1 MDTNEMENMTSAFF
15 QNLYTKDDYVATDGV
30 TNLVNA
36 VVTDAMNEALC
47 ATYTEKE
54 ISDALF
60 QIGPLKAPGP
70 DGFPARFLQ
79 RNWGLLKD
87 EVVAAVQLFF
97 ESGIMPSEVND
108 TAIVMIPKKNE
119 PQELKDFRPISLCN
133 VTYKVVSKCIANRL
147 RLILDE
153 IIAPTQSAF
162 IPGRLITDNALMAF
176 ECIHSIQTGGAARS
190 KFCAYKLDMAKAY
203 DRVDWSFLEGVLA
216 KLGFQSKWIRWV
228 MACVTSVR
236 YSIRFNGHMLDSFSP
251 SRGLRQGD
259 PLSPYLFLF
268 VADGLSCLI
277 RKEIESGALREFQ
290 ICRRPLASLTFSS
303 RMTVFYFLKPL
314 SNKQRW

>member
-1 MDTNEMENMTSAFF
+1 MKS
-15 QNLYTKDDYVATDGV
+15 
-30 TNLVNA
+30 
-36 VVTDAMNEALC
+36 
-47 ATYTEKE
+47 
-54 ISDALF
+54 
-60 QIGPLKAPGP
+60 
-70 DGFPARFLQ
+70 
-79 RNWGLLKD
+79 
-87 EVVAAVQLFF
+87 
-97 ESGIMPSEVND
+97 
-108 TAIVMIPKKNE
+108 
-119 PQELKDFRPISLCN
+119 
-133 VTYKVVSKCIANRL
+133 
-147 RLILDE
+147 
-153 IIAPTQSAF
+153 
-162 IPGRLITDNALMAF
+162 
-176 ECIHSIQTGGAARS
+176 
-190 KFCAYKLDMAKAY
+190 
-203 DRVDWSFLEGVLA
+203 
-216 KLGFQSKWIRWV
+216 GFQSKWIRWM